1 MPGANLSGANLFVAN
16 LSHADL
22 TDTTL
27 TGANFTGANL
37 DRANRANEDV
47 TASNR
52 WRLVCL
58 ADLERAV
65 GLDTVQRL
73 AG

>member
-1 MPGANLSGANLFVAN
+1 MGRFQAG
-16 LSHADL
+16 
-22 TDTTL
+22 
-27 TGANFTGANL
+27 L
-37 DRANRANEDV
+37 DA

-58 ADLERAV
+58 ADLEGAAS
-65 GLDTVQRL
+65 LETVQGL

>member
-1 MPGANLSGANLFVAN
+1 M
-16 LSHADL
+16 

-37 DRANRANEDV
+37 DRANRANEDA

-58 ADLERAV
+58 ADLDGVA
-65 GLDTVQRL
+65 GLDTVQGL
-73 AG
+73 SS

>member
-1 MPGANLSGANLFVAN
+1 LPGADLSGANLFVAN

-37 DRANRANEDV
+37 DRANRANEDA

-58 ADLERAV
+58 ADLEGAAS
-65 GLDTVQRL
+65 LETVQGL
-73 AG
+73 SG